1 MIVAQVID
9 TATGEAVI
17 EYPVPPTEVIS
28 LEPGQRVVLPDILY
42 GDPAAPQVIIE
53 IIDGQHVQIIL
64 EDGTPLLI
72 ENLYALLEEGED
84 VGLVFVDS
92 GQTYGAGAHAV
103 EVPIFASLDAFTAT
117 AAGPGASSP
126 GAATGTGGRGNDGA
140 IDPPDL
146 NLPHL
151 RAVGVE
157 ADIPRPAFA
166 PEGEIRPDIP
176 ELEGV
181 PFLDTG
187 APDLDLFIVN
197 FNEPNQILTNDG
209 DGNFTAADAPD
220 GARNSQGVALGDLDG
235 DGDLDIFVANSGQ
248 PNQILTNDGNRNFTA
263 ADAPGGAH
271 DSRDVALGDLDGDG

>member
-1 MIVAQVID
+1 
-9 TATGEAVI
+9 
-17 EYPVPPTEVIS
+17 
-28 LEPGQRVVLPDILY
+28 
-42 GDPAAPQVIIE
+42 
-53 IIDGQHVQIIL
+53 
-64 EDGTPLLI
+64 
-72 ENLYALLEEGED
+72 
-84 VGLVFVDS
+84 
-92 GQTYGAGAHAV
+92 
-103 EVPIFASLDAFTAT
+103 
-117 AAGPGASSP
+117 
-126 GAATGTGGRGNDGA
+126 GNDGA

-271 DSRDVALGDLDGDG
+271 DSRGVALGDLDADGDLDAVVANTVVDGIMINDGDGNFSAANGPGSSSFSNDVALGDL